1 MQVGYDSRSSFYNA
15 IDCKSDPRLTT
26 LLKLATL
33 LDVRSVE
40 ELFGDFGSDRVIRPK
55 GRVWRRD
62 GHWAEVVIC
71 RISP

>member
-55 GRVWRRD
+55 EDECGAGMDTGPR
-62 GHWAEVVIC
+62 
-71 RISP
+71 